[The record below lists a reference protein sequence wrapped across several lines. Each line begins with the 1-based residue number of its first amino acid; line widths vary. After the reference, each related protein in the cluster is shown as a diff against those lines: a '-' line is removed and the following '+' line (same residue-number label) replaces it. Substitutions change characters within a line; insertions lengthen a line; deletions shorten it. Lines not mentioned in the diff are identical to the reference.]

1 MTKHVDF
8 ISKCDSY
15 YNMCH
20 LLQNASA
27 QRLIQAVVVKEKR
40 EYMKDLSYEYLIEM
54 NHHFMIY
61 FPA

>member
-40 EYMKDLSYEYLIEM
+40 EYMKDLSY
-54 NHHFMIY
+54 
-61 FPA
+61 